1 MKKLLLIL
9 LCVPLIGLGQTEQ
22 TETDITISE
31 IDTILYIYD
40 SNRITVVTIH
50 PPTNKVEEENKT
62 GCILGECVDGKG
74 TYTWDNGDKYVGEYK
89 DNLRDGLGTYTWANG
104 DKYVG
109 EFKDGNKSG
118 QGTYTYADG
127 NKYVGEW
134 KDGNIH
140 GQGTNTFNNGK
151 VFEGLWENNEFLGE

>member
-109 EFKDGNKSG
+109 EFKDGKS
-118 QGTYTYADG
+118 
-127 NKYVGEW
+127 
-134 KDGNIH
+134 H
-140 GQGTNTFNNGK
+140 GQGTLTNVDGT
-151 VFEGLWENNEFLGE
+151 VEEGQWENDKFLGEE

>member
-1 MKKLLLIL
+1 
-9 LCVPLIGLGQTEQ
+9 VPLIGLGQTEQ

-109 EFKDGNKSG
+109 EFKDGKS
-118 QGTYTYADG
+118 
-127 NKYVGEW
+127 
-134 KDGNIH
+134 H
-140 GQGTNTFNNGK
+140 GQGTLTNVDGT
-151 VFEGLWENNEFLGE
+151 VEEGQWENDKFLGEE